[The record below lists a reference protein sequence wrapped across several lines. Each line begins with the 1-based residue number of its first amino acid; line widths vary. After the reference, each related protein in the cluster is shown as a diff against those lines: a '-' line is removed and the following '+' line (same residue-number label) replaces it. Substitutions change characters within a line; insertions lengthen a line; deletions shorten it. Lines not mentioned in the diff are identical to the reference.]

1 MFSRHQATR
10 IELNQDDVIEFD
22 RTMQEVED
30 EITRQQE
37 QNLSDDHLVPSNNQ
51 REANIDARIGYSE
64 QQRKML

>member
-64 QQRKML
+64 QQRKMF